1 MKNDINES
9 YAIAKYVRTSASKS
23 RRVLKQ
29 IQGKNYHE
37 ARLILEFMPY
47 KVSKTINKVLESAFS
62 NLKQR
67 QTNAINNQQI
77 TITKA
82 FANKGPTLKRFQ
94 PRAQG
99 RAFPI
104 NKQTCH
110 ITITIKI
117 NK

>member
-1 MKNDINES
+1 MKSYINES
-9 YAIAKYVRTSASKS
+9 YAVAKYVRASASKS

-29 IQGKNYHE
+29 IEGKNYHE

-47 KVSKTINKVLESAFS
+47 QASKIIIKLLESALS
-62 NLKQR
+62 NLKQK
-67 QTNAINNQQI
+67 QNTPMDNKNIIIIN
-77 TITKA
+77 T

-104 NKQTCH
+104 QKQTCH
-110 ITITIKI
+110 ITIQIK
-117 NK
+117 K

>member
-1 MKNDINES
+1 MTSYINES
-9 YAIAKYVRTSASKS
+9 YAIAKYVRVSASKS

-37 ARLILEFMPY
+37 ARLILAFMPY
-47 KVSKTINKVLESAFS
+47 KAAKTIIKILESALS
-62 NLKQR
+62 NLKQK
-67 QTNAINNQQI
+67 QNDSVDNKKIMITN
-77 TITKA
+77 A

-104 NKQTCH
+104 KKQTCH
-110 ITITIKI
+110 IQI
-117 NK
+117 NLKK

>member
-1 MKNDINES
+1 MANYINES
-9 YAIAKYVRTSASKS
+9 HATARYVRTSTTKS

-47 KVSKTINKVLESAFS
+47 KASKIIIKILESALS
-62 NLKQR
+62 NLKQK
-67 QTNAINNQQI
+67 QSDIMNKKEI
-77 TITKA
+77 TITNA

-104 NKQTCH
+104 HKQTCH
-110 ITITIKI
+110 ITIKIK
-117 NK
+117 N

>member
-1 MKNDINES
+1 MTSYMNES
-9 YAIAKYVRTSASKS
+9 YAIAKYVRVSASKS

-29 IQGKNYHE
+29 IQGKNCHE

-47 KVSKTINKVLESAFS
+47 KSARTIIKILESALS
-62 NLKQR
+62 NLKQK
-67 QTNAINNQQI
+67 QNNSIENKKIII
-77 TITKA
+77 TSA

-104 NKQTCH
+104 KKQTCH
-110 ITITIKI
+110 IHINIK
-117 NK
+117 K

>member
-1 MKNDINES
+1 MTSYINES
-9 YAIAKYVRTSASKS
+9 YAVAKYVRVSASKS

-47 KVSKTINKVLESAFS
+47 QASKIIIKLLESALS
-62 NLKQR
+62 NLKQK
-67 QTNAINNQQI
+67 QANAIDNKKIIIMN
-77 TITKA
+77 A

-104 NKQTCH
+104 QKQTCH
-110 ITITIKI
+110 ITIKI
-117 NK
+117 QK